1 MKLAADFREIARNVL
16 RGKWPVAIL
25 TGFLAS
31 VMGAC
36 IISNGGGTSGNNNN
50 NSSQHTLSDNL
61 NLAQW
66 RTTLQV
72 ILGVLILWI
81 IATLIVSGAGKLGY
95 AIFNLNLVDGKEA
108 RVSDLFSQFHR
119 LGEGF
124 VMNLL
129 MALYTLLWSLLFVI
143 PGIIKT
149 YSYAMTPYIM
159 AEHPALT
166 ADEAIT
172 ESRRIMD
179 GNKMRLFC
187 LCFSFIGWGLLCTLP
202 TIALMAIV
210 FGRLRATGDLS
221 LLFWLIPCGIPSFVG
236 SLFLVPYQQAAFA
249 AFYRDVAGTPQTE
262 EAELPQVD
270 EEWMA

>member
-31 VMGAC
+31 VMGAL

-50 NSSQHTLSDNL
+50 SSQISLTDNL
-61 NLAQW
+61 NLAPL
-66 RTTLQV
+66 RTALQV

-81 IATLIVSGAGKLGY
+81 LATLIVSGAGKLGY

-108 RVSDLFSQFHR
+108 KVSDLFSQFHR
-119 LGEGF
+119 LGEGI

-129 MALYTLLWSLLFVI
+129 MSLYTILWSLLFII

-149 YSYAMTPYIM
+149 YSYAMTPYIL

-187 LCFSFIGWGLLCTLP
+187 LCFSFVGWGLLCTLP
-202 TIALMAIV
+202 TVILMTIV
-210 FGRLRATGDLS
+210 FSRLNTTGDLS
-221 LLFWLIPCGIPSFVG
+221 LLFWLIPCGIPHFVG
-236 SLFLVPYQQAAFA
+236 SLFLVPYEQAAFA
-249 AFYRDVAGTPQTE
+249 AFYRDVAGTSQTE
-262 EAELPQVD
+262 EAKLPQV
-270 EEWMA
+270 EGEWMA

>member
-1 MKLAADFREIARNVL
+1 MKLAADFRKIARNVL

-36 IISNGGGTSGNNNN
+36 IISNGGGTSGNNND
-50 NSSQHTLSDNL
+50 SSSISLADNL
-61 NLAQW
+61 DLAQW
-66 RTTLQV
+66 RTVLHV

-108 RVSDLFSQFHR
+108 KVSDLFSQFHR
-119 LGEGF
+119 LGEGI

-187 LCFSFIGWGLLCTLP
+187 LSFSFIGWGLLCVLP
-202 TIALMAIV
+202 SVILMSIV
-210 FGRLRATGDLS
+210 FIRLNATGDLS
-221 LLFWLIPCGIPSFVG
+221 QLFWLIPAGIPSFVG
-236 SLFLVPYQQAAFA
+236 SLFLVPYEQAAFA
-249 AFYRDVAGTPQTE
+249 AFYRDVAGAPQAE
-262 EAELPQVD
+262 EVELPQI
-270 EEWMA
+270 EGEWMA

>member
-31 VMGAC
+31 VMGAR
-36 IISNGGGTSGNNNN
+36 IISNGGGTSGNNND
-50 NSSQHTLSDNL
+50 SSQILLTDNL
-61 NLAQW
+61 DLAQW
-66 RTTLQV
+66 RTVLHV

-81 IATLIVSGAGKLGY
+81 IMNMIVSGAAKLGY

-124 VMNLL
+124 VMNFL

-236 SLFLVPYQQAAFA
+236 TLFLTPYQQAAFA
-249 AFYRDVAGTPQTE
+249 AFYRDVAGAPQAE
-262 EAELPQVD
+262 EVELPQI
-270 EEWMA
+270 EGEWMA

>member
-36 IISNGGGTSGNNNN
+36 IISNGGGTSGNNND
-50 NSSQHTLSDNL
+50 SSQFSLTDNL
-61 NLAQW
+61 DLARW
-66 RTTLQV
+66 RTVLQV

-81 IATLIVSGAGKLGY
+81 IMNMIVSGAGKLGY

-124 VMNLL
+124 VMNFL

-187 LCFSFIGWGLLCTLP
+187 LSFSFIGWGLLCTLP
-202 TIALMAIV
+202 TVILMGIV
-210 FGRLRATGDLS
+210 LSRLSITGDPS

-236 SLFLVPYQQAAFA
+236 MLFLVPYEQAAFA
-249 AFYRDVAGTPQTE
+249 AFYRDVAGVPQTE
-262 EAELPQVD
+262 EAELPRA
-270 EEWMA
+270 EGEWMA

>member
-1 MKLAADFREIARNVL
+1 MKLAADFRELARNAL
-16 RGKWPVAIL
+16 RGKWPVAVL

-31 VMGAC
+31 LMGALLV
-36 IISNGGGTSGNNNN
+36 SNGGGTSGNNNN
-50 NSSQHTLSDNL
+50 SSSISLADNL
-61 NLAQW
+61 DLAPL
-66 RTTLQV
+66 RTALQV

-81 IATLIVSGAGKLGY
+81 IMNLIVSGAGKLGY

-124 VMNLL
+124 VMNFL

-143 PGIIKT
+143 PGIIKS

-179 GNKMRLFC
+179 GNKVRLFC
-187 LCFSFIGWGLLCTLP
+187 LSFSFIGWGLLCVLP
-202 TIALMAIV
+202 SVILMSIV
-210 FGRLRATGDLS
+210 LIRLNATGDLS
-221 LLFWLIPCGIPSFVG
+221 QLFWLIPAGIPSFVG
-236 SLFLVPYQQAAFA
+236 SLFLVPYEQAAFA

-262 EAELPQVD
+262 EVELPQV
-270 EEWMA
+270 EGEWMA

>member
-25 TGFLAS
+25 AGFLAS

-36 IISNGGGTSGNNNN
+36 ILSNGGGTSGNRGESNGVDLSP
-50 NSSQHTLSDNL
+50 NSVRQWITVIYII
-61 NLAQW
+61 LA
-66 RTTLQV
+66 
-72 ILGVLILWI
+72 VLIIWLI
-81 IATLIVSGAGKLGY
+81 MNLIVSGAGKLGY

-108 RVSDLFSQFHR
+108 KVSDLFSQFHR

-129 MALYTLLWSLLFVI
+129 MALYTFLWSLLFVI

-159 AEHPALT
+159 AERPALT

-210 FGRLRATGDLS
+210 FGRLKATGDLS

-249 AFYRDVAGTPQTE
+249 AFYRDVAATPQTE
-262 EAELPQVD
+262 QDVMPQI
-270 EEWMA
+270 EGEWTA